1 MSTIQDIDDLL
12 GEGTSDW
19 GEGPSDSALSKVSA
33 LAQKQVGLQQRV
45 EELEA
50 DLKMTKDAL
59 RTVQEQELPDA
70 LAETGLSEIKLID
83 GTKVAVTEFVSAH
96 ISKARADEA
105 HEWLADNGYADII
118 KHEVSV
124 RFNKEEDAL
133 AHTAVETL
141 RGQGLA
147 PTDKRSVHPSTLRA
161 WAREQTQRGVDI
173 PEQLFGI
180 FIGSKAKIVK

>member
-1 MSTIQDIDDLL
+1 MEPALDIDDLL
-12 GEGTSDW
+12 GEGNAEW
-19 GEGPSDSALSKVSA
+19 GDGPSDNALSKVSD
-33 LAQKQVGLQQRV
+33 LAQKQVNLQQRV

-50 DLKMTKDAL
+50 DLKMTKESL

-83 GTKVAVTEFVSAH
+83 GTKVTVSEFVSAH

-105 HEWLADNGYADII
+105 HEWLVDNGYADII

-133 AHTAVETL
+133 AHSAVDAL
-141 RGQGLA
+141 RSQGLA

-161 WAREQTQRGVDI
+161 WAKEQTQRGVDI
-173 PEQLFGI
+173 PESLFGI